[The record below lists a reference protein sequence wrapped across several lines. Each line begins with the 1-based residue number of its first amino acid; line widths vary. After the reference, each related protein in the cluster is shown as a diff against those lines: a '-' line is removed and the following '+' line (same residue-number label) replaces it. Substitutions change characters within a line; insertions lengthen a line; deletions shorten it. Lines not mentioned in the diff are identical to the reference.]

1 MTSSVRFCRL
11 LAAIYHYEY
20 FDQLER
26 LRHAYFYFNPA
37 LDQPAR
43 IDDATLERNY
53 ADLVEALTAVL
64 KGANFVEMS
73 HAEVEEAHR
82 TRKVMRVEVEAP
94 VDDFREIRFF
104 WRGHHTETVE
114 TSEWFGLRKRTH
126 DVLVH
131 DDLVLFVAM
140 KPEAEIA
147 SKRELKLLRRRKIRT
162 GSVLIKYFR
171 HVANTDLH
179 ALFPNVRV
187 VMSAFDKLALSLPAL
202 AGAIPIL
209 LNLASTV
216 TVLFLVAG
224 FYLGLVAAV
233 EHDQMKSAV
242 AAMSGLVALGGFVM
256 RQWLRY
262 QRQSLKYQK
271 ELTDNIYF
279 RNVNNNAGIFDYII
293 GAAEEQECKE
303 AFLAYFFLRA
313 AKTALTQAELEERIE
328 RWLAA
333 TFTVEVEFEVA
344 DAFGQARPAGP
355 AHARRRAAVGAA
367 AQGDARAPRP
377 RVGRLFRIQRG
388 ASGRGGVN
396 ESLRRARSLPLPYGE
411 GWGEGLSCSRCASLD
426 RPRPPHPNPLP
437 KRGEGGAPS
446 AWHHQRYP

>member
-1 MTSSVRFCRL
+1 MTSVSRDERAEPANQRDQFIPVRKADILDALVEHGAFGSEDERDQFRQICRL

-171 HVANTDLH
+171 HVASTDLH

-233 EHDQMKSAV
+233 EHDQMKSAL

-344 DAFGQARPAGP
+344 DALAK
-355 AHARRRAAVGAA
+355 
-367 AQGDARAPRP
+367 
-377 RVGRLFRIQRG
+377 
-388 ASGRGGVN
+388 
-396 ESLRRARSLPLPYGE
+396 
-411 GWGEGLSCSRCASLD
+411 LD
-426 RPRPPHPNPLP
+426 RLGLLMRDGERLSVPPP
-437 KRGEGGAPS
+437 KETLARLDRVWDGYFGFSEERVAAEG
-446 AWHHQRYP
+446 

>member
-1 MTSSVRFCRL
+1 MTSVSRDERAEPANQRDQFIPVRKADILDALVEHGAFGSEDERDQFRQICRL

-344 DAFGQARPAGP
+344 DALAK
-355 AHARRRAAVGAA
+355 
-367 AQGDARAPRP
+367 
-377 RVGRLFRIQRG
+377 
-388 ASGRGGVN
+388 
-396 ESLRRARSLPLPYGE
+396 
-411 GWGEGLSCSRCASLD
+411 LD
-426 RPRPPHPNPLP
+426 RLGLLMRDGERLSVPPP
-437 KRGEGGAPS
+437 KETLARLDRVWDGYFGFSEERVAAEG
-446 AWHHQRYP
+446 